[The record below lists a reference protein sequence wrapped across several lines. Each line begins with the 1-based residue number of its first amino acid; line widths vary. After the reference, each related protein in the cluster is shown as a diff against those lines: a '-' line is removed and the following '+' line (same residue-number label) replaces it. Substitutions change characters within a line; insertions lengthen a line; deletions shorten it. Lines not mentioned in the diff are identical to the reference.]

1 MSAVSRLLQDL
12 RHALRLIGRAPGF
25 AVIAVISI
33 AFGTGANIAIFSTA
47 DALLLRPL
55 PVPDWSR
62 LVTVG
67 TTKRREASLF
77 NVSSYPDYVDVRD
90 RARSFTGLTAFAY
103 AWLGVSP
110 RASEPPQV
118 KATTIVASNY
128 FQVLGIDLAMGRA
141 FLQDEDLEGRQPT
154 VVISHRLLQSMFASD
169 PGVLGRR
176 LRVSG
181 IDCEIVGVAPAAFWG
196 LNGRYIPELAF
207 LPIGMW
213 PRLPSGAAG
222 SGGSVG
228 VRTATTAASP
238 FNPLTARDAD
248 LLTVKGRLRP
258 GVTLAD
264 AQAEVD
270 VIAADLARAYPAT
283 NAHQNLLA
291 QTEMQVKTAADP
303 FSTGALMLL
312 SLLSLSVLAVG
323 CTNVAGLLASRAP
336 IRAREIALRLAIGA
350 SRGRVFRQLMTES
363 LVIALAGGLGGI
375 AVGYAGVALL
385 GQIRYP
391 SDVIALPQAQIDDRA
406 LAVALMLAMASALLF
421 GIVPAWQATRTNLL
435 QPLKAGDGGG
445 GRLRLTG
452 RNLLVATQ
460 VTLSLALVTI
470 AVFTSQAFHRIFSD
484 GPGFRVTNM
493 AKLTVAPEQAGYRGA
508 DATAFFDR
516 LLTAARGL
524 SGAQAVGVAS
534 AMPLFSFETTMIAPE
549 GERLADDQSRP
560 TSVSNRI
567 DEGYF
572 EAMEIPLVSGRP
584 FLATDVRTSP
594 RVAIVNETLASY
606 YWPGD
611 HAVGK
616 RFRVPPDDG
625 WIEIVGVVRTSK
637 YWFAG
642 ENPQR
647 AVFFPFR
654 QQLAGRLTILAATAG
669 ESRSLIDPLRNV
681 VRGLD
686 ADVPVYD
693 AHTIESFYDA
703 RATSFGNVLLRL
715 VSGMGLMG
723 MTLTITGLYG
733 LVSYAANRRTR
744 EIGIRIAIGAS
755 PGRVLTM
762 ILRQGMRP
770 AWLGAVAGAGVSL
783 VTADLVAGEM
793 PIAFSYQPATI
804 FAIVPIL
811 IVVSAIAAGI
821 PARRASRVSPSVA
834 LRAE

>member
-1 MSAVSRLLQDL
+1 MPGVGRLWQDL
-12 RHALRLIGRAPGF
+12 RYALRLIGRAPGF
-25 AVIAVISI
+25 AIIAVISI
-33 AFGTGANIAIFSTA
+33 AFGTGANVAIFSVA
-47 DALLLRPL
+47 DAMLLRPL
-55 PVPDWSR
+55 PVPDWSG

-67 TTKRREASLF
+67 TTKRREVSLF

-103 AWLGVSP
+103 AWLGISP
-110 RASEPPQV
+110 RAGEPPQV
-118 KATTIVASNY
+118 KTVTVVSSNY
-128 FQVLGIDLAMGRA
+128 FQVLGIDVAMGRA
-141 FLQDEDLEGRQPT
+141 FLPDEELEGRPPT
-154 VVISHRLLQSMFASD
+154 VVINHRLWQSMLAGD
-169 PGVLGRR
+169 PNVLGRR
-176 LRVSG
+176 LRISG
-181 IDCEIVGVAPAAFWG
+181 IDCEVVGVAPEAFWG
-196 LNGRYIPELAF
+196 VNQRYIPEQAF
-207 LPIGMW
+207 LPIGLW
-213 PRLPSGAAG
+213 PRLPSGGGVGQATARAREQQVAA
-222 SGGSVG
+222 
-228 VRTATTAASP
+228 P

-270 VIAADLARAYPAT
+270 VIAADLAREYPAT
-283 NAHQNLLA
+283 NAHQHVLA

-350 SRGRVFRQLMTES
+350 SRARVFRQLMTES
-363 LVIALAGGLGGI
+363 LLIALAGGLGGI
-375 AVGYAGVALL
+375 AVGYAGVALI

-391 SDVIALPQAQIDDRA
+391 SEVIATPKAYIDERA
-406 LAVALMLAMASALLF
+406 LTVAIALAMVSAVLF
-421 GIVPAWQATRTNLL
+421 GIVPAWQATRTNLIR
-435 QPLKAGDGGG
+435 PLKAGDGGA

-452 RNLLVATQ
+452 RNLLVAIQ

-470 AVFTSQAFHRIFSD
+470 AVFTSQAFRQIFTD
-484 GPGFRVTNM
+484 GPGFRITDV
-493 AKLTVAPEQAGYRGA
+493 AKLTIAPEQAGYRDD

-516 LLTAARGL
+516 VLADARGL
-524 SGAQAVGVAS
+524 SGAMSVGATS
-534 AMPLFSFETTMIAPE
+534 AMPLFSFESTTIAPE

-560 TSVSNRI
+560 TSVSSRI
-567 DEGYF
+567 DEDYL
-572 EAMEIPLVSGRP
+572 ATMEIPLVAGRP
-584 FLATDVRTSP
+584 FHATDVRTSP
-594 RVAIVNETLASY
+594 RVAIVNETLSSF
-606 YWPGD
+606 YWPGES
-611 HAVGK
+611 ALGK
-616 RFRVPPDDG
+616 RFRMPPETE
-625 WIEIVGVVRTSK
+625 WIEVVGVVRTTK

-647 AVFFPFR
+647 AVYFPFR
-654 QQLAGRLTILAATAG
+654 QQRIGRLTLLAATAG
-669 ESRSLIDPLRNV
+669 ESQSLLEPLRAV

-693 AHTIESFYDA
+693 AHTIENFYDA
-703 RATSFGNVLLRL
+703 RATSFGNVLLQL

-733 LVSYAANRRTR
+733 LVSYAASRRTR

-770 AWLGAVAGAGVSL
+770 AWLGMIAGAGVSL
-783 VTADLVAGEM
+783 VTADFLAGEM
-793 PIAFSYQPATI
+793 PIAFRYSPAVLLVI
-804 FAIVPIL
+804 LPIL
-811 IVVSAIAAGI
+811 IAVTAIAAGI
-821 PARRASRVSPSVA
+821 PARRASRVSPTVA